1 MALIKAQIAEYEQ
14 FCKDKAN
21 GRVLTPD
28 GLRWICASLNYNA
41 EAIGNHFL
49 QLLPKIC
56 PAPVERPKE
65 VIEKEPMQIGELE
78 LTVRAYNIL
87 RRSGKKT
94 VEELTQMTY
103 KELSELPKLGKVGIK
118 SIMDGLAR
126 YGLSLRSEE

>member
-1 MALIKAQIAEYEQ
+1 MALTKAQIAEYEQ

-21 GRVLTPD
+21 GSVLTPD
-28 GLRWICASLNYNA
+28 GLRWICASLNYDA

-49 QLLPKIC
+49 QLLPQIC
-56 PAPVERPKE
+56 PALVERPKE

-78 LTVRAYNIL
+78 LTVQAYNIL
-87 RRSGKKT
+87 FRSGIKT
-94 VEELTQMTY
+94 VEALTQMTY
-103 KELSELPKLGKVGIK
+103 KELSKLPRLGKVGIK